1 MKTTNSIDFFIQK
14 PYAEH
19 QELLY
24 ICLNYLDFDTSPS
37 GLKKENE
44 IMVSEDGHIWV
55 LNE

>member
-1 MKTTNSIDFFIQK
+1 MKTTNSIDFLFKTIR
-14 PYAEH
+14 EH